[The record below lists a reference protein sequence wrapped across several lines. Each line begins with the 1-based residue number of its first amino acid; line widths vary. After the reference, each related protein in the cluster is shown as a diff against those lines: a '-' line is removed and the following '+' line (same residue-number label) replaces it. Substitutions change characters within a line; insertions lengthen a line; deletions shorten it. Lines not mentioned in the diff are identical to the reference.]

1 MPTLCLNMIVK
12 NESKIILRLLESVVH
27 LLDSYCICDTGS
39 TDNTVELTTDFFTK
53 HGIQGKI
60 VHEAFRD
67 FGYNRSFT
75 LNACWGLEKAEYIL
89 LLDADMKLVVNDTYD
104 LKSNLTADGYYINQ
118 GNEQLNYKNIRII
131 KNNPEISYW
140 GVTHEYV
147 KFPDN
152 LNISDLERKDIFIDD
167 IGDGGSKDN
176 KTLRDIQL
184 LTKGL
189 EDIPRNDRY
198 TFYLANS
205 YRDQGNSEKA
215 IEFYKKRIEIGGW
228 KEEIWYSCYS
238 IGKLYKELDQMPQ
251 AIFYWLK
258 AYTIFPNRIENLYH
272 IIRYYRENCNYE
284 LAYHFYC
291 LADFE
296 RKKNLNSDFL
306 FTELDIYNYKIDYEL
321 SVIGYYSN
329 KNNYDLKNICMNII
343 KYNVNDN
350 NLYLN
355 VLSNYKFYSP
365 SIIENSI
372 PISYKNLDILQ
383 NISSNLDLGNDMIS
397 STPSLCFGKNMN
409 ELIILLRFVNYRID
423 EKGNYIQKENITTK
437 NVLAV
442 IDMKG
447 INWEIKE
454 SQILKYDESYDKF
467 YIGQED
473 IRLHRIDEDAIIYN
487 ANRCNL
493 KNEIKVEHGIIDINN
508 FECKKS
514 MILSKENENTIEKN
528 WVLFQDKCI
537 YNWFPLT
544 IGDISTDSGIFSITH
559 TIHRLPAFFKDL
571 RGSTNGVVIDNEIWF
586 ICHLVNYE
594 DRRYYYHIV
603 VVLDLKTYEL
613 KSYTPLWTFEKQK
626 VEYTLGFVYLSS
638 QKRFL
643 IGYSIMDSITKYTM
657 ISRHV
662 FDKMMITW

>member
-12 NESKIILRLLESVVH
+12 NESKIILRLLDSVVH
-27 LLDSYCICDTGS
+27 FLDSYCICDTGS
-39 TDNTVELTTDFFTK
+39 SDNTVELITDYFAK
-53 HGIQGKI
+53 HGIKGKI
-60 VHEAFRD
+60 VHEEFRD
-67 FGYNRSFT
+67 FGYNRTFS
-75 LNACWGLEKAEYIL
+75 LNACVGLEKAEYIL
-89 LLDADMKLVVNDTYD
+89 LLDADMKLVVNSAFD
-104 LKSNLTADGYYINQ
+104 LKTTLTADGYYINQ
-118 GNEQLNYKNIRII
+118 GNDQFNYKNIRIV
-131 KNNPEISYW
+131 KNNPKLSYW

-147 KFPDN
+147 NFPDN
-152 LNISDLERKDIFIDD
+152 STMGEYDRNQIYIDD
-167 IGDGGSKDN
+167 IGDGGSKGN

-189 EDIPRNDRY
+189 EDIPNNDRY

-205 YRDQGNSEKA
+205 YRDHGDSEKA
-215 IEFYKKRIEIGGW
+215 IEFYKKRVEIGGW

-238 IGKLYKELDQMPQ
+238 IGKLYKDLNQIPE

-258 AYTIFPNRIENLYH
+258 AYTIFPNRIENLCC
-272 IIRYYRENCNYE
+272 IVEYYRENSNFD
-284 LAYHFYC
+284 LAHHFFS

-296 RKKNLNSDFL
+296 RKKNPVWDYL
-306 FTELDIYNYKIDYEL
+306 FTEVEKYNFKLDYEL
-321 SVIGYYSN
+321 SIIGYYVN
-329 KNNYDLKNICMNII
+329 KDNHDLKNVCMKII
-343 KYNVNDN
+343 KHPNIDN
-350 NLYLN
+350 SMYSN
-355 VLSNYKFYSP
+355 VLSNYKFYCQ
-365 SIIENSI
+365 SIIENAI
-372 PISYKNLDILQ
+372 PISQKNLDILQ
-383 NISSNLDLGNDMIS
+383 SIGKDLYLGDDMVS
-397 STPSLCFGKNMN
+397 STPSLCFGGNMN
-409 ELIILLRFVNYRID
+409 ELIISVRFVNYRID
-423 EKGNYIQKENITTK
+423 ENGNYIQKENITTK
-437 NVLAV
+437 NVIAV

-447 INWEIKE
+447 INWELKE
-454 SQILKYDESYDKF
+454 NQLLKYDESYDKF

-473 IRLHRIDEDAIIYN
+473 IRLHRIDEDTILYN

-508 FECKKS
+508 FACS
-514 MILSKENENTIEKN
+514 DSIILTKENENTIEKN
-528 WVLFQDKCI
+528 WVLFQNKCI

-544 IGDISTDSGIFSITH
+544 IGDISSSGLLSITH

-571 RGSTNGVVIDNEIWF
+571 RGSTNGVVIDNEVWF

-638 QKRFL
+638 QKRLL

-657 ISRHV
+657 ISKHI
-662 FDKMMITW
+662 FDNMMISW